1 MVENQKDKSELKPIA
16 GRNTLG
22 DLLKKVIGYLRGQT
36 LKLRIKTTGPVKQ
49 YGRMKVVK
57 RNGYIEIGS
66 RSAVWPGVKI
76 EATSV
81 FENKTATVKIGRRCN
96 LGDNLQI
103 HCADSVTIGDNVG
116 IAWDVI
122 IMDHNY
128 HSITGFAEGEPD
140 LDPRPVVIGNRVWLG
155 IRTIVLKGVHIGD
168 GCIIGAGSVV
178 TRDIPPNT
186 LAAGNPAKP
195 IKTIQ
200 YPERK
205 NNQSTP

>member
-1 MVENQKDKSELKPIA
+1 MTENAEQKKDLKPITA
-16 GRNTLG
+16 KNSFR
-22 DLLKKVIGYLRGQT
+22 DLLKKLIAYMRGQT

-49 YGRMKVVK
+49 YGRAKFLK
-57 RNGYIEIGS
+57 HNGYIEIGS
-66 RSAVWPGVKI
+66 RSALWPGVKI

-128 HSITGFAEGEPD
+128 HSLTGFSEGEPD
-140 LDPRPVVIGNRVWLG
+140 LDPRPVVIGDRVWLG

-168 GCIIGAGSVV
+168 GCVIGAGSVV

-195 IKTIQ
+195 IKLIE
-200 YPERK
+200 YPQRK
-205 NNQSTP
+205 GA

>member
-1 MVENQKDKSELKPIA
+1 MDENQGEKSELEPIA
-16 GRNTLG
+16 GKTTLG
-22 DLLKKVIGYLRGQT
+22 NLLKKVIAYLRGQT
-36 LKLRIKTTGPVKQ
+36 LRLRVKTTGPVKQ
-49 YGRMKVVK
+49 FGRIKIA
-57 RNGYIEIGS
+57 RQNGYIEIGA
-66 RSAVWPGVKI
+66 RSAIWPGVKI
-76 EATSV
+76 VATSV
-81 FENKTATVKIGRRCN
+81 FKNKTATVKIGRRCN

-103 HCADSVTIGDNVG
+103 HCADSVTLGDNVG

-128 HSITGFAEGEPD
+128 HSISRFAEGKHDREAD

-168 GCIIGAGSVV
+168 GSVIGAGSVV

-195 IKTIQ
+195 IKVIQ
-200 YPERK
+200 YADHK
-205 NNQSTP
+205 SK